1 MRRLDFFPTPYP
13 DECLYSIFCRYF
25 VRSGSTSN
33 KKTVFELF
41 GEAQSLASFVYLPRR
56 LELVEE
62 WAGTGSLITREC
74 LADSNSCYGYF
85 SIAFTERMLREM
97 EEKIVTG
104 GSNRSLER
112 QMIQKCRR
120 SHWPEYL
127 RYCPECTK
135 EDIESFG
142 EAYWHRLPQLP
153 GVEYCSK
160 HGKAIQNSSVHLKE
174 TTMRFLP
181 ASHALCRLDGKEE
194 PERRLYKGKY
204 LMIAKDSEWLLANGR
219 RLNGCRE
226 VARKYKELFME
237 KGLTTAQGIRYT
249 ERIKSEFIKYHGEDF
264 LNQLF
269 PAGKDPL
276 YWLEFAFVSVSEHL
290 RPLHHILLMEFL
302 KGSAEGF
309 YKAVPDNEPY
319 GNGPWPCINKL
330 CRHYG
335 KDGAEKISVS
345 YLNGQ
350 TIGQF
355 HCAECGMKYQRSR
368 PWQTF
373 EEYAGHA
380 MKLDYGHLWYDKLRK
395 CILEDKLCPSDVAK
409 VMKST
414 KKTVANRAAEIGLDI
429 NDNSRTRIF
438 NNSGKRVSAD
448 EYYHEKV
455 SEILRSHSEL
465 TAKELNELLPGAYAW
480 FSKNDFQWLKERLVT
495 DREKRYWVEWE
506 QKQLENL
513 KDAYSTI
520 QKEGDPNRRV
530 TIGWLCTVA
539 GLRESEIKGRLHR
552 FEDIRAFIGEV
563 VESKEEWLER
573 RFSGIAERKRMH
585 GEKMS
590 LDDVRR
596 EMSLKP
602 NTYLKHRVFI
612 EMLIKELNGDKQ
624 NESN

>member
-1 MRRLDFFPTPYP
+1 MRRLYFFPTPYP

-41 GEAQSLASFVYLPRR
+41 GEAQSITSFVYLPRR
-56 LELVEE
+56 LELVDE
-62 WAGTGSLITREC
+62 WVGPDSLITREW
-74 LADSNSCYGYF
+74 LANNNSCYGYF
-85 SIAFTERMLREM
+85 SIAFTEMMLREM

-112 QMIQKCRR
+112 QMIQKCRK

-142 EAYWHRLPQLP
+142 ETYWHRLPQLP
-153 GVEYCSK
+153 GVEYCLK

-181 ASHALCRLDGKEE
+181 ASHTLLKLEGKEKAE
-194 PERRLYKGKY
+194 KWMDKEKY
-204 LMIAKDSEWLLANGR
+204 LMIAKDSEWLLMNGR
-219 RLNGCRE
+219 RMKGCRE

-249 ERIKSEFIKYHGEDF
+249 ERIKSEFINYHGEHF
-264 LNQLF
+264 LSQMF
-269 PAGKDPL
+269 PDRKDPL
-276 YWLEFAFVSVSEHL
+276 YWLDFAFVSVSEHL

-330 CRHYG
+330 CHHYG

-345 YLNGQ
+345 YFNGQ

-355 HCAECGMKYQRSR
+355 HCVECGMKYQRSR

-380 MKLDYGHLWYDKLRK
+380 IKLDYGHLWYDKLRK
-395 CILEDKLCPSDVAK
+395 CILEDKLCLSDVAK
-409 VMKST
+409 AMKST
-414 KKTVANRAAEIGLDI
+414 KKTVEIRAAEIGLDI
-429 NDNSRTRIF
+429 KANSRTRIF
-438 NNSGKRVSAD
+438 YSKGKQVSAD
-448 EYYHEKV
+448 MYYHEKV
-455 SEILRSHSEL
+455 SEILEEHPEL
-465 TAKELNELLPGAYAW
+465 TVKELNELVPGAYAW
-480 FSKNDFQWLKERLVT
+480 FSKNDFQWLKDRLVT
-495 DREKRYWVEWE
+495 DQEKGYWAEWE
-506 QKQLENL
+506 QEQLENL
-513 KDAYSTI
+513 KEAYATI

-539 GLRESEIKGRLHR
+539 GLRESEVKGRLHR
-552 FEDIRAFIGEV
+552 FEDIRAFIDEV

-573 RFSGIAERKRMH
+573 RFKVIAEKKKEL
-585 GEKMS
+585 GLKIV
-590 LDDVRR
+590 LTDIRR
-596 EMSLKP
+596 EMRLKP
-602 NTYLKHRVFI
+602 NTYKRYASFI
-612 EMLIKELNGDKQ
+612 ENLLKELNGITIAGDK
-624 NESN
+624 